1 MRLFELIDLKEDASA
16 CSTVSGAI
24 APVSMPLG
32 PVQRRIQGDM
42 FSAKYT
48 TDANPTP
55 NTPEWMKKFK
65 RKNDAK

>member
-1 MRLFELIDLKEDASA
+1 MRLYEFVTLKEDGG
-16 CSTVSGAI
+16 TVSGSI
-24 APVSMPLG
+24 ATVATPLG

-48 TDANPTP
+48 TDADPTP

-65 RKNDAK
+65 RKK